1 MAVAVKSRINRMAKP
16 TEPVA
21 KKIPTEI
28 KTSNT
33 WHDWHDVVE
42 EGYHTLSQHY
52 GVDMK
57 ELTMRYLK

>member
-1 MAVAVKSRINRMAKP
+1 MTVAVKSRISRMAKS
-16 TEPVA
+16 TEPIT
-21 KKIPTEI
+21 KTTTTNIE
-28 KTSNT
+28 TSNT

>member
-1 MAVAVKSRINRMAKP
+1 MAKS
-16 TEPVA
+16 TEPIT
-21 KKIPTEI
+21 KKTTTNIE
-28 KTSNT
+28 TSNT

-57 ELTMRYLK
+57 ELTGRYLK